1 MDSRRLVVWISSAV
15 LGFQGVTLG
24 FDLLNC
30 TVLSWVYVQ
39 RYGVL
44 APKAAGRSGEA
55 TPPASGA
62 SSRKAEVESKA
73 SVAPFSTPQPV
84 EKVAPPLEV
93 PTPSPAAEQP
103 FDPMALFCQRPQNR
117 IDAAVGQGLTILAG
131 LALGGSLGA
140 AGKEKP

>member
-44 APKAAGRSGEA
+44 APRAAGRSGEA

-62 SSRKAEVESKA
+62 SSRKAEVKP
-73 SVAPFSTPQPV
+73 VAPVASLSTPQPV
-84 EKVAPPLEV
+84 EKVAPPLEA

-103 FDPMALFCQRPQNR
+103 FDPMALFCQRPQSR

>member
-44 APKAAGRSGEA
+44 SPKAAGRSGEVA
-55 TPPASGA
+55 LPASPAIGRRGEA
-62 SSRKAEVESKA
+62 SPEAPAA
-73 SVAPFSTPQPV
+73 SLSAPQPV
-84 EKVAPPLEV
+84 EKVAPSLEV